1 MSKIKNLI
9 DKYFDYSM
17 LRWGTVG
24 LSTTVIDYLIFISL
38 YTRSNSVFAS
48 NLVAGV
54 VATTINYTSHYRWSF
69 KSDSQ
74 HTNSGFKYLINW
86 MLWWVV
92 GTSIIKILIELNVNA
107 RIAKL
112 LPLLVIAPLSFLL
125 LKKFVFVKNPKNPW
139 N

>member
-1 MSKIKNLI
+1 
-9 DKYFDYSM
+9 
-17 LRWGTVG
+17 
-24 LSTTVIDYLIFISL
+24 
-38 YTRSNSVFAS
+38 
-48 NLVAGV
+48 
-54 VATTINYTSHYRWSF
+54 
-69 KSDSQ
+69 
-74 HTNSGFKYLINW
+74 